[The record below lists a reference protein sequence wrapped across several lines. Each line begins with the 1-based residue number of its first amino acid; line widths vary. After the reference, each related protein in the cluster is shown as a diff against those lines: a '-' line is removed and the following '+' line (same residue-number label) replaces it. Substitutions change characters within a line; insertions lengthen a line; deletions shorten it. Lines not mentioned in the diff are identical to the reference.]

1 MAPSPDTPK
10 PKPSK
15 EKTIPASFRLCKTAH
30 DKLYAQAAA
39 AGLSTRAWVEQA
51 VIENK
56 TQIIAKPKLHPDLRE
71 LLFQINK
78 AGNNVNQLAHHF
90 NALTL
95 KAGIRA
101 DDVTLALGE
110 LNRISQT
117 LQDAL
122 DRAR

>member
-1 MAPSPDTPK
+1 MASPPDASKSK
-10 PKPSK
+10 PPK
-15 EKTIPASFRLCKTAH
+15 EKTIPVSFRFGRAAH
-30 DKLYAQAAA
+30 DKLYASAEA
-39 AGLSTRAWVEQA
+39 AGISTRAWVEQA

-56 TQIIAKPKLHPDLRE
+56 TQIVAKPKLHPDLRD

-95 KAGIRA
+95 KGGIRA

-110 LNRISQT
+110 LMRISQT